1 MLACA
6 LSPPA
11 QSSNPETR
19 IRYWNA
25 YMLFYEAVVHPKMAA
40 IPQRV
45 AQVETTPIS
54 PLSPHPE
61 DDKLSQLQVCIAHLC
76 IACGIYL
83 QRQTTLYSPSS
94 CFAITFSPSF
104 TSCYLCLPPSC
115 LLLTLLPNLP
125 SKPSFLPP
133 S

>member
-19 IRYWNA
+19 VRYWNA
-25 YMLFYEAVVHPKMAA
+25 YMLFYEAVVHPKMAT

-45 AQVETTPIS
+45 TQVETTPIS

-61 DDKLSQLQVCIAHLC
+61 DDKLSQLQVCVALHAYVYRPHAIDVITSHN
-76 IACGIYL
+76 
-83 QRQTTLYSPSS
+83 QT
-94 CFAITFSPSF
+94 
-104 TSCYLCLPPSC
+104 
-115 LLLTLLPNLP
+115 
-125 SKPSFLPP
+125 
-133 S
+133 

>member
-61 DDKLSQLQVCIAHLC
+61 DDKLSQLQVCIAHICVLHVE
-76 IACGIYL
+76 YTYRDKL
-83 QRQTTLYSPSS
+83 PSTPPPPVSPSPS
-94 CFAITFSPSF
+94 PPPLLHVTFVP
-104 TSCYLCLPPSC
+104 
-115 LLLTLLPNLP
+115 LLPA
-125 SKPSFLPP
+125 SF
-133 S
+133 

>member
-1 MLACA
+1 MLLACA
-6 LSPPA
+6 LFPPA

-45 AQVETTPIS
+45 TQVETTPIS

-61 DDKLSQLQVCIAHLC
+61 DDKLSQLQVCV
-76 IACGIYL
+76 ACVLHAYCMWNTYKDRL
-83 QRQTTLYSPSS
+83 PS
-94 CFAITFSPSF
+94 TP
-104 TSCYLCLPPSC
+104 PPSAS
-115 LLLTLLPNLP
+115 P
-125 SKPSFLPP
+125 
-133 S
+133 